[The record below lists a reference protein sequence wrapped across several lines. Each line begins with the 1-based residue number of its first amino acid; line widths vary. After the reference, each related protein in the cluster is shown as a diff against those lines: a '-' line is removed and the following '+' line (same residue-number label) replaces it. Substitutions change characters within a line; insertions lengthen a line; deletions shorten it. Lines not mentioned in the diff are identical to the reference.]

1 MTGAYGKTTWALNA
15 FMAPPR
21 DSAYAVVAVSE
32 GTDFMLYGC
41 SGRGVEPIGRERMPS
56 GGDAPAILAQRLE
69 DCDLVLAAA
78 ALPRLRRQL
87 EHTGVAV
94 RGIGVGERRS
104 AVLAAWRA
112 WCEEDDAVA
121 ASLACGLAAPLAAAA
136 VRGA

>member
-1 MTGAYGKTTWALNA
+1 MTGAYGKTTWVLNA

-32 GTDFMLYGC
+32 GADFMLYGC
-41 SGRGVEPIGRERMPS
+41 SSRAVEPIGRERMPS
-56 GGDAPAILAQRLE
+56 GDDAPETLAQRLE
-69 DCDLVLAAA
+69 DCDLVLAMA

-94 RGIGVGERRS
+94 RRLGAGERRS

-112 WCEEDDAVA
+112 WCGENGAVS
-121 ASLACGLAAPLAAAA
+121 ASLPYGLPAPLAAAA